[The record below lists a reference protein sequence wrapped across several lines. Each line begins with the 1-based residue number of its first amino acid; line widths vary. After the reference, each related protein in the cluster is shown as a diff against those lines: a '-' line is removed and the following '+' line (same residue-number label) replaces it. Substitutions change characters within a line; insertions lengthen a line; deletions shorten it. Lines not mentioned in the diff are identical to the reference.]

1 MESVGTQERAIT
13 GVQVGSHE
21 GLNHRSGDDR
31 GDSGAGKRREGANVK
46 TFGDRTYM
54 AHWATEVGGGAVT
67 LDSRDWSWAMRKTA
81 GPLPEKQG
89 REAPA

>member
-1 MESVGTQERAIT
+1 MKKLSGNEGLRMESVGTQERAIT

-21 GLNHRSGDDR
+21 GLNHRSGDDH

-54 AHWATEVGGGAVT
+54 AHWATEVGGGAE
-67 LDSRDWSWAMRKTA
+67 SRRTPEIGA
-81 GPLPEKQG
+81 GQ
-89 REAPA
+89 